1 MPRPTARRADA
12 PPSPAHDLVQ
22 RCLAGENRA
31 WEEFLD
37 RYGDLIYSVA
47 LRMGASRTDAEDIV
61 QATVFAIHRALGSM
75 RDPDRLVPWII
86 GVARRQTLTL
96 FPKRAREVP
105 DADGIPDRVDPAAP
119 SDEITASLERAQLL
133 RDALGSL
140 RERCRTLIHALYLR
154 EPPAS
159 YETISAETGVPIG
172 SIGPTRARC
181 LDALREALE
190 GSGWDP
196 DE

>member
-1 MPRPTARRADA
+1 MPRPSPRGPDA
-12 PPSPAHDLVQ
+12 APSPAHDLVQ
-22 RCLAGENRA
+22 RCLAGENSA
-31 WEEFLD
+31 WAEFLD

-47 LRMGASRTDAEDIV
+47 LRMGASRTDAEDVV
-61 QATVFAIHRALGSM
+61 QASVFAIHRALGSM
-75 RDPDRLVPWII
+75 RDPDRLVPWIV

-96 FPKRAREVP
+96 FRKRAREVP
-105 DADGIPDRVDPAAP
+105 DAADLPDRVDPAAL
-119 SDEITASLERAQLL
+119 SDEVAESLERAQHL

-140 RERCRTLIHALYLR
+140 RERCRILLFALYLR

-181 LDALREALE
+181 LDALRDALE
-190 GSGWDP
+190 SSGWEP
-196 DE
+196 GE